1 VSRASEDF
9 GLTGVNERPTVTHME
24 KTQVYLPQEQLEA
37 LHRVAKR
44 QHRSVAD
51 LIREAIGKVWLRP
64 VERGPVGLW
73 AGKPGRTSVEHDT
86 IYDEP

>member
-1 VSRASEDF
+1 M
-9 GLTGVNERPTVTHME
+9 T
-24 KTQVYLPQEQLEA
+24 KTQVYLPAEHLRA

-44 QHRSVAD
+44 QRRSIAD
-51 LIREAIGKVWLRP
+51 LIREAIGRVWLRP

-73 AGKPGRTSVEHDT
+73 SGKPKRTSIEHDT

>member
-1 VSRASEDF
+1 
-9 GLTGVNERPTVTHME
+9 LIGVVGYPILTHMT
-24 KTQVYLPQEQLEA
+24 KTQVYLPEDQLAA
-37 LHRVAKR
+37 LHRVAKGQR
-44 QHRSVAD
+44 RSVAS

-73 AGKPGRTSVEHDT
+73 SGRPGRTSVEHDT